1 MRRIRAPWQR
11 TAPVPA
17 EDLDLATLVRRRLAG
32 DRSDSATLALVI
44 EGGGMRGALSAA
56 MAGVLEAEG
65 ITPCLDLVVGTSA
78 GAVNAAAVA
87 AGAAQDMA
95 ASYAD
100 VFCAREYADPR
111 RLLRGRPAVDTGR
124 IVGTTDELL
133 DLATRALSAEQV
145 RLAAVATDVATAD
158 AVALEE
164 REPASLL
171 TALQASGT
179 LPLVGGPPVELHGRR
194 WLDGGIA
201 AAVPLAAARDL
212 GATHALVLTTRPR
225 GTAPSW
231 GWSDVLVER
240 YLRRLNPD
248 LATAYRDR
256 PQRYAAER
264 AEMGTGRH
272 LGVATTVLCPGAHDP
287 LPSRMERDADL
298 LRVAVAAAAETA
310 RRTLDTELGLGRRS
324 A

>member
-11 TAPVPA
+11 PAPTPA
-17 EDLDLATLVRRRLAG
+17 DDLDVATLLGRRLAG
-32 DRSDSATLALVI
+32 DRSDDATLALVV
-44 EGGGMRGALSAA
+44 EGGGMRGVLSAA

-65 ITPCLDLVVGTSA
+65 ITGCLDLVVGTSA
-78 GAVNAAAVA
+78 GAVNGAAVA
-87 AGAAQDMA
+87 AGAAQEMA
-95 ASYAD
+95 ASYAE
-100 VFCAREYADPR
+100 VFSAREYADAR
-111 RLLRGRPAVDTGR
+111 RLLRGRPAVDTAR
-124 IVGTTDELL
+124 IVTATDELL
-133 DLATRALSAEQV
+133 DLATRALAAERV
-145 RLAAVATDVATAD
+145 RLAAVATDVAA
-158 AVALEE
+158 AEPVALEE

-201 AAVPLAAARDL
+201 AAVPLAAAREL

-225 GTAPSW
+225 GTAPAW

-248 LATAYRDR
+248 LALAYRDR

-264 AEMGTGRH
+264 AEMGSGRH
-272 LGVATTVLCPGAHDP
+272 LGVATMVLSPGAHDP

-298 LRVAVAAAAETA
+298 LRVAAAAAAETA
-310 RRTLDTELGLGRRS
+310 RRSLDAELGIGRRS